1 LRVSVRFARRRWAT
15 LLLALPLAL
24 GVAGPSEASPETI
37 RRAASN
43 LLFGPFDF
51 FLGPIVGARS
61 AYYNIQDID
70 DSTGVRVAY
79 LLPGVVWNAA
89 MCMGGAVFRTLSGAI
104 ELVPGLLLI
113 PFEADM
119 DPLFAPAEKSDALIW
134 EETDFITVKLGINYV
149 E

>member
-1 LRVSVRFARRRWAT
+1 LPPCARSTRRGWLAV
-15 LLLALPLAL
+15 LLALPLAL
-24 GVAGPSEASPETI
+24 GLASPASASPATI
-37 RRAASN
+37 KRSLSN

-51 FLGPIVGARS
+51 ALGPVVGTRAVYR
-61 AYYNIQDID
+61 NLRDID

-79 LLPGVVWNAA
+79 AVPGAVWNSA
-89 MCMGGAVFRTLSGAI
+89 MCMGGGVLRTISGII

-119 DPLFAPAEKSDALIW
+119 DPLFAPAERSDALIW
-134 EETDFITVKLGINYV
+134 EETDFIVVKLGVNYV